1 MAHSEVMDPYK
12 TIVDRYDGTVYSN
25 MIVVVL
31 DGSPRTTVTSATLPR
46 SNGSSTRTG
55 TPPLLTLKIR
65 SIFARG
71 VAQVS
76 FDVRY

>member
-31 DGSPRTTVTSATLPR
+31 DGVTSYN
-46 SNGSSTRTG
+46 SYVSH
-55 TPPLLTLKIR
+55 TPPVQMDHPPELVHHR
-65 SIFARG
+65 C
-71 VAQVS
+71 
-76 FDVRY
+76 